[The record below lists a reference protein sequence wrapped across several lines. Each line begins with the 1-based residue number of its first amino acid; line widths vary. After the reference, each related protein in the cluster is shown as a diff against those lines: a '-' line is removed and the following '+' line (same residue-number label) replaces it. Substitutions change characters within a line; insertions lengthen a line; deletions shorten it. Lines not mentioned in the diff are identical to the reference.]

1 MISHLWGGQ
10 ERVLI
15 ALVFLVCPAP
25 QELLGSQVMMFV
37 RILRWKSLKRQIR
50 DTRIII
56 IIQF

>member
-1 MISHLWGGQ
+1 M
-10 ERVLI
+10 LI